1 MADYTP
7 EMKSAF
13 GTLDQMIAQQNAI
26 LQQKP
31 TGILGNVD
39 PVMLGL
45 AQGFLSPTRT
55 GGFGESVGAGLR
67 GAEGPLSAI
76 KKQQTDAQNKIM
88 ELQLAKAKLAMEA
101 PYWQRRGLGTGSA
114 PSERSDLLAARDYD
128 TAAMAAKAEGDF
140 DAAAAYAAKAKEL
153 RDRHLT
159 PLAKAAGA
167 DAAKAAEAKDAEAKA
182 AEQSPGFFESMFSER
197 AAEGPVTGGDVAESI
212 ATQRGI
218 KTEGRKKWLEEQ
230 KKQTEGAAPEEAKG
244 QAPAAKTEEA
254 PAEETQTN
262 YYMGDTPP
270 KQFPQAQ
277 KAPDGKWYVVKDG
290 KYRPVMK

>member
-167 DAAKAAEAKDAEAKA
+167 DAAKAAETKDAEAKA
-182 AEQSPGFFESMFSER
+182 AEQSPGWWDTFTNIVGSASGMGQGDKGQTQGTKIGLGG
-197 AAEGPVTGGDVAESI
+197 APTGE
-212 ATQRGI
+212 
-218 KTEGRKKWLEEQ
+218 KTSA
-230 KKQTEGAAPEEAKG
+230 AAPEEAKG